1 MVTTSIDKLIK
12 TVSKPQTHAYQDAES
27 VLEAAFDEHW
37 TWVCTTLYRL
47 VGDWDEAEDLA
58 LEVFYRLHR
67 RPPKDRGDPD
77 RRDPDRRALGSWL
90 HRVATN
96 VGLNA
101 IRAKQRRRRYEE
113 IAGML
118 RLQRDVPVD
127 PARAF
132 ERRETQ
138 AGVRRVLAEM
148 KPRAAQVLVLRH
160 SGLSYAEIAAALNVA
175 PGSVGTLLARAEK
188 DFARRWER
196 GEEVRSRE

>member
-47 VGDWDEAEDLA
+47 
-58 LEVFYRLHR
+58 HR
-67 RPPKDRGDPD
+67 RPPKDRG
-77 RRDPDRRALGSWL
+77 DPDRRALGSWL

-101 IRAKQRRRRYEE
+101 IRAKQRRRRYEAL
-113 IAGML
+113 AGMV
-118 RLQRDVPVD
+118 RLQRDAPVD
-127 PARAF
+127 PAREF

-138 AGVRRVLAEM
+138 ASVRRVLAEM